1 MIDLHSHTTASDG
14 QHSAEE
20 LFALARKAGLTTLAV
35 TDHDTVRGV
44 PACVEA
50 ARKAGMRYVP
60 GIEIT
65 TVIARREVHVLGH
78 FIDPLETRL
87 AGFSDRL
94 RTERASRME
103 QMVEKLVA
111 MGIPVSMEQVQGMA
125 GDAHLARPHLARVL
139 VELNV
144 CRDVRDAFDRFLAD
158 GQPASVP
165 RYEVS
170 FAEAS
175 KLIRGAG
182 GTVTVAHP
190 GVSKVTLMELKEW
203 KTHGLDGLEVH
214 HSDHP
219 PSLRE
224 KLSAWAKELD
234 VVETAGSDFHGAQ
247 VAPNRFLGTQDMGQ
261 ARFESLEA
269 RRPARVV

>member
-20 LFALARKAGLTTLAV
+20 LFTLARAAGVTTLAV

-44 PACVEA
+44 PACARA
-50 ARKAGMRYVP
+50 AAQTGVRFVP

-65 TVIARREVHVLGH
+65 TLMARREVHVLGH
-78 FIDPLETRL
+78 FIDPNEARL

-94 RTERASRME
+94 RGEREARMT
-103 QMVEKLVA
+103 QMIAKLVA
-111 MGIPVSMEQVQGMA
+111 MGIPVAMAQVKELA

-139 VELNV
+139 VELGV
-144 CRDVRDAFDRFLAD
+144 CKDVRDAFDRFLAD

-165 RYEVS
+165 RYEVT

-175 KLIRGAG
+175 ALIHGAG

-190 GVSKVTLMELKEW
+190 GVSKVSLMELTEW
-203 KTHGLDGLEVH
+203 RKDGLDGLEVH

-224 KLSAWAKELD
+224 KLSEWAKELD
-234 VVETAGSDFHGAQ
+234 VVETAGSDFHGKQ
-247 VAPNRFLGTQDMGQ
+247 VAAQRFLGTADMGE
-261 ARFESLEA
+261 ARFEALRA
-269 RRPARVV
+269 RRP